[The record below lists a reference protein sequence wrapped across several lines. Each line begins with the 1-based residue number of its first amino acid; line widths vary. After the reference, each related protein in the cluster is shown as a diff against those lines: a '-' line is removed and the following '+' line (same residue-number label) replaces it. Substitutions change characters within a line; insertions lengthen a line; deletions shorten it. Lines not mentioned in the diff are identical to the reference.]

1 VSVQKCMCHHVP
13 AFLRTLVRKSS
24 FALKVSPIVVDR
36 DDVAIT
42 YGSINVHPPAHC
54 NYYFRDEA
62 VVPIFAKTEISQV
75 SEASTR
81 SPSPEDCT
89 EQ

>member
-1 VSVQKCMCHHVP
+1 
-13 AFLRTLVRKSS
+13 
-24 FALKVSPIVVDR
+24 VVDR